1 MTSEAAASYLLN
13 TLGVESR
20 AVSAEAPLRPVQTK
34 EVCRQAA
41 TASGVD
47 NPRAEGSRLRS
58 SPSDEVLL
66 ELLGQGDKEALGILF
81 RRYARMVRTVAHR
94 IVRNASE
101 ADDLLQE
108 VFLFIFQRRA
118 LFDANLGS
126 ARSWIV
132 QVTYHRAIDRRR
144 YLTSRHFYTNLDLE
158 DAALGNS
165 QTWSES
171 TVYEQSME
179 GMLGKETMRKI
190 AESLS
195 DDQRTV
201 IQLYFFE
208 GYKLEE
214 IATRIGQTVGN
225 IRNHYY
231 RALEKMRKHI
241 FVSNLRTK

>member
-1 MTSEAAASYLLN
+1 MTSHFLDTLRIESAPTSVEELPPRHSVKGISVNIPASPD
-13 TLGVESR
+13 V
-20 AVSAEAPLRPVQTK
+20 
-34 EVCRQAA
+34 
-41 TASGVD
+41 
-47 NPRAEGSRLRS
+47 EGSVSEDSCPVASLADEILLDRLR
-58 SPSDEVLL
+58 
-66 ELLGQGDKEALGILF
+66 GGDKEALGILF
-81 RRYARMVRTVAHR
+81 RRYARMVRTVAYR

-108 VFLFIFQRRA
+108 VFLFIFQRRT

-144 YLTSRHFYTNLDLE
+144 YLTSRHFYTSLDLE
-158 DAALGNS
+158 DAALGIS
-165 QTWSES
+165 QTWAES

-241 FVSNLRTK
+241 FVSNLPAK

>member
-1 MTSEAAASYLLN
+1 MTSETASYLLH
-13 TLGVESR
+13 TLGVESEPTKTQTSPSQVYANGIPGNT
-20 AVSAEAPLRPVQTK
+20 AVALGVEAPV
-34 EVCRQAA
+34 
-41 TASGVD
+41 
-47 NPRAEGSRLRS
+47 AEESAPGA

-66 ELLGQGDKEALGILF
+66 ERLGQGDKEALGILF

-144 YLTSRHFYTNLDLE
+144 YLTSRHFYTSLDLE
-158 DAALGNS
+158 DAALGIS
-165 QTWSES
+165 QTWAES

-179 GMLGKETMRKI
+179 VMLGKETMRKI

-241 FVSNLRTK
+241 FVSNLPAK